1 MNDYITE
8 EDLKHNLK
16 TALDSIKATEVEKK
30 KVKQLCKAN
39 RDGGKIKHSLHLSK
53 VIAAI
58 IGVIIILSLGGGVI
72 WAMTGS
78 ALKEAFFSG
87 SDNEFEEVYSVIG
100 DEYLLGEYKLI
111 YEGSA
116 YEEAVEHGYL
126 NFSVYDMDGNPI
138 EANSIKVV
146 SKELANS
153 LIMRK
158 TQAFSVLINEK
169 EIGLFVY
176 LNSESMFTVNN
187 NNNIFFRFS
196 RLNID
201 NNDHYNDSPF
211 SFLVLD
217 MDKAQDVYNRIDQ
230 LDEDTICPLSFDESK
245 GIPLYG
251 YDINSMQPEVE
262 DILNEYNPC
271 YVKSINTPAQII
283 EFDGIKLTIG
293 RMDII
298 IEFNQFRTV
307 NNFSL
312 VRDTGERVLFTYN
325 KGFWNVEGNENIQ
338 TGGGP
343 GNLLGDRK
351 EAFNMGFV
359 LGADE
364 KVTIEVNG
372 KTYR

>member
-1 MNDYITE
+1 MREYISDEELKQGIKDIFNNMVGTE
-8 EDLKHNLK
+8 EVKNKVIEMCRNSCDVRPKHQWHMPK
-16 TALDSIKATEVEKK
+16 TAAAMLVTACIQV
-30 KVKQLCKAN
+30 
-39 RDGGKIKHSLHLSK
+39 LSGS
-53 VIAAI
+53 V
-58 IGVIIILSLGGGVI
+58 V

-126 NFSVYDMDGNPI
+126 SFSVYDMDGNPI

-187 NNNIFFRFS
+187 NNNILFRFS
-196 RLNID
+196 RLN

-211 SFLVLD
+211 SFLFLD

-293 RMDII
+293 RMDVV
-298 IEFNQFRTV
+298 IEFNQYRTV
-307 NNFSL
+307 SSFSL

-325 KGFWNVEGNENIQ
+325 EGFWNVEGNENIQ